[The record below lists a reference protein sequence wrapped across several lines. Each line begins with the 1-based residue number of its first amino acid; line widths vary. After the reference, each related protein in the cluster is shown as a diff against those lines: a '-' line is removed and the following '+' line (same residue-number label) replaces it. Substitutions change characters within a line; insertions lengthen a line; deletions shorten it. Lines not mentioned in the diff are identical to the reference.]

1 MKVSLCTLAS
11 VTGPHVVYDV
21 LIHLWPVVFLHDGET
36 YFVDAKMST
45 TCKAVMVSEECVCPK
60 VSGKS
65 KLVDEF
71 KFIRLAFAASL
82 KEMIQKSIHDTV
94 VLGFRDNFIPEFAFF
109 W

>member
-1 MKVSLCTLAS
+1 MKVSLRTMAS
-11 VTGPHVVYDV
+11 VTGPHIVYDI
-21 LIHLWPVVFLHDGET
+21 LIHPWPVVFLHDGET

-45 TCKAVMVSEECVCPK
+45 TCKAVMVCKECVCPK
-60 VSGKS
+60 VPWKS
-65 KLVDEF
+65 KPIDEF
-71 KFIRLAFAASL
+71 EFIGLAFAASL